1 MLESL
6 FYKVVGLQLYQKQTP
21 AQTFSSEYRVIFRAP
36 ILKNICEW
44 LLLCTFL
51 VSCTIIFQIHT
62 ELLLYVQLS
71 LLSAQNLLIIKLKEV
86 CKLRLMKTYDPQ
98 IDRNVRKKF
107 YINVKTKSF
116 SCFNW
121 NNKAFLLISNF

>member
-116 SCFNW
+116 SCFN
-121 NNKAFLLISNF
+121 